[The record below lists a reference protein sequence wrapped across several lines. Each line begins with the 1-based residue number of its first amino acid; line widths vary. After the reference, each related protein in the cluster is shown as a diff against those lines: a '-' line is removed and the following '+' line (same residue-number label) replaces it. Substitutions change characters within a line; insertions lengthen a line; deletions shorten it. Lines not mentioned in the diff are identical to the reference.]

1 MNRIT
6 ALYARFSRDD
16 GQETENASI
25 TNQKKLLQ
33 EYADSN
39 GFTNCRIYADD
50 GYTGTNFDRPD
61 FQRMLEDIENGLVG
75 TIIVKDMSRFGRN
88 YILVGQYV
96 ELVLPNFDVRVIG
109 ITDNYDSNRNDND
122 LFAFENILNEMYTA
136 DISKKVTIA
145 KRNKGVNGG
154 RLKTHPIYGYRTVP
168 GTIDDWEIDDTAA
181 TVVYMIFDMYVN
193 QDMGE
198 YKIANFLRKNKVVTS
213 CVYFGSKQG
222 NEKEPY
228 NWTPKTIERMLGY
241 QEYCGDT
248 VNFKTKTVA
257 YKTKTRI
264 RNPKDEWQIFKNT
277 HPAIISREM
286 FRKAQEKLNRT
297 DKRHYEKKHSYDT
310 YFRRKC
316 ACSECQKT
324 MIAYIPL
331 DSEEVAYQCKD
342 NVRFKTCT
350 SHNVRETTLR
360 RAFGEQLSKLHNA
373 LVSNQNEILEKLG
386 VAEMGN
392 LQAESEKSCQRM
404 NEIDKYIQTLFES
417 KIKHEIS
424 DEDFKMISERYSVE
438 KAELQLQINKITAK
452 LNKTERNSAG
462 ISQTFAYI
470 KGLSEN
476 DLKNITSEMCDRLIE
491 KVVIGE
497 SYWTGEVNYGKQ
509 KIDFYLKNIGR
520 IGNLVDV
527 SYKTFEQRV
536 RSVLPKL
543 IDENCCTTV
552 NVCNMLG
559 ITYSVLKKGLESE
572 GWNFTRLK
580 VEVKASMRTK

>member
-1 MNRIT
+1 
-6 ALYARFSRDD
+6 
-16 GQETENASI
+16 
-25 TNQKKLLQ
+25 
-33 EYADSN
+33 
-39 GFTNCRIYADD
+39 
-50 GYTGTNFDRPD
+50 
-61 FQRMLEDIENGLVG
+61 
-75 TIIVKDMSRFGRN
+75 
-88 YILVGQYV
+88 
-96 ELVLPNFDVRVIG
+96 
-109 ITDNYDSNRNDND
+109 
-122 LFAFENILNEMYTA
+122 
-136 DISKKVTIA
+136 
-145 KRNKGVNGG
+145 
-154 RLKTHPIYGYRTVP
+154 
-168 GTIDDWEIDDTAA
+168 
-181 TVVYMIFDMYVN
+181 
-193 QDMGE
+193 
-198 YKIANFLRKNKVVTS
+198 
-213 CVYFGSKQG
+213 
-222 NEKEPY
+222 
-228 NWTPKTIERMLGY
+228 
-241 QEYCGDT
+241 
-248 VNFKTKTVA
+248 
-257 YKTKTRI
+257 
-264 RNPKDEWQIFKNT
+264 
-277 HPAIISREM
+277 
-286 FRKAQEKLNRT
+286 
-297 DKRHYEKKHSYDT
+297 
-310 YFRRKC
+310 
-316 ACSECQKT
+316 

-360 RAFGEQLSKLHNA
+360 RAFGEQLTKLHNV

-386 VAEMGN
+386 VAEVEN